1 LNKDRIRTLLAI
13 SFLISALLW
22 LSIQQIMLV
31 LYKEV
36 LLYEYNS
43 FISIAELVLIIGI
56 LTLAVERWIKLIRRK

>member
-1 LNKDRIRTLLAI
+1 MNKDRIRTLLAI